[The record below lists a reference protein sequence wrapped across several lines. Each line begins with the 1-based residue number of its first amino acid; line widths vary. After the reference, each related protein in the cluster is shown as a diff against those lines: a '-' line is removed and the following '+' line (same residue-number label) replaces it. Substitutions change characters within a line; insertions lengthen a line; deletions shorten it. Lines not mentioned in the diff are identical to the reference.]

1 MSSFNLIPLNL
12 DKNTG
17 KVVAHGVQAVP
28 PQFDPAYGYIHLQPV
43 VSDVWTIIHDGAT
56 DNIITQIF
64 ATSGEQIFPDEV
76 VPIDVNTLQVSFGA
90 PQDGKALLM
99 LFI

>member
-1 MSSFNLIPLNL
+1 MSYNLIPLNL

-17 KVVAHGVQAVP
+17 KIVAHGVPVVP
-28 PQFDPAYGYIHLQPV
+28 PTFDPAYGFIHLQAV
-43 VSDVWTIIHDGAT
+43 ASDTWTIIHDGGS

-76 VPIDVNTLQVSFGA
+76 VPLDVNTLQVSFGA